1 MKVKRIGITEILR
14 KLWLFSANQ
23 IENSE
28 SFSKQHIHIRVIFN
42 IFFYSYYT
50 EFFWFPNWGAD
61 DGYWENC
68 WKNDGDPNDAV
79 DLNDDLDDQFQ
90 TATTYLFD
98 ITTSILQPL
107 VMVSRDEHY
116 DDDITFKVC

>member
-1 MKVKRIGITEILR
+1 MAALKCAAMVYA
-14 KLWLFSANQ
+14 LFS
-23 IENSE
+23 IY
-28 SFSKQHIHIRVIFN
+28 I
-42 IFFYSYYT
+42 FYSYYT

-79 DLNDDLDDQFQ
+79 DLNDDLDEQFQ

-116 DDDITFKVC
+116 DDDITFKVS